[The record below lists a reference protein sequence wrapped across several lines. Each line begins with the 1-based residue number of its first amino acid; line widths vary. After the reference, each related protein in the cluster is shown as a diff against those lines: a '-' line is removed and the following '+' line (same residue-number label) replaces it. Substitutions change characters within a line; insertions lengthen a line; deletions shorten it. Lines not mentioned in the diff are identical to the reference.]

1 MLAINYLQDIINDK
15 MCDALGYY
23 FLLVLCAICIAEDIS
38 GLIVGVKNDCDLAI
52 GGESD
57 YVSFGVNAFLLYG
70 SGIHL
75 TVLIFEFIM
84 MRVLAQAHLDD
95 VGHVELLCC
104 VCCFVLFFFSWAVI
118 GCLLYSEMTEDT
130 VENKQ
135 CADATIAWAV
145 ARIVECVIMQPLLC
159 YFWVQEIFEDDE

>member
-1 MLAINYLQDIINDK
+1 MYLDNMWCFNVFLWRYVLHYWSCIIFNK
-15 MCDALGYY
+15 CTALGYY

-57 YVSFGVNAFLLYG
+57 
-70 SGIHL
+70 
-75 TVLIFEFIM
+75 VLIFEFTM